1 MAEDRAGSAHPMG
14 ACLALARDI
23 GSSSYRPGHGDGVGS
38 GLLSGIPHWMATSG
52 PKATVIQGLLNG
64 LHERCLGLVEGAPAD
79 YIPEL
84 AKADPSDFGIAL
96 ATVDGRLYTVGD
108 TDKLFTIQSISKPF
122 VYGLALDLLGTDRMK
137 AKVGVEP
144 SGEAFNAISLDPASG
159 RPRNPMINAGAIA
172 TTAQISCHD
181 PENAEEILLDYFAKL
196 AGRRLTIDEHV
207 YQSERQT
214 GHRNRAISHLL
225 RNFDIIESDPE
236 QALDLYFRQ
245 CSILVSCRDLAVM
258 AATLACQ
265 GGNPF
270 TGAQPLTSRTTTRL
284 LALMATCG
292 TYDFAGQWLHDVGMP
307 AKSGVAGGLLAV
319 VPGRLGI
326 ATYSPPLDPLGN
338 SVRGIAVCNAL
349 SKELGLSLFNQYPEN
364 STTIRRSYKG
374 SQRHSRR
381 FRPPAQLQSLQ
392 QNRDSLRIVHA
403 QGVLDFAAVERL
415 IAELAQLLV
424 DAWIL
429 VIDCANVSEL
439 PEESRHLLVQELTS
453 LRHDGVMVLLVRCH
467 HLGLGDAALS
477 GADDQPTTFLHLD
490 QAIERAEDLLL
501 EAMQPQERRDDGT
514 EAMNYG
520 GFLELLDPIHHETLF
535 SNSQLRVFEPGDLV
549 IHKGE
554 QGEELFIVRSGRFTV
569 TIQLQGKNGVLHE
582 SRLATFEPGMC
593 FGEIAFLSKQTR
605 SADVVADVPG
615 SCWVL
620 SRAVFDRLRA
630 QDPDTVTEIL
640 LALTGDLGKK
650 LGVTSFQLMLM
661 EYL

>member
-1 MAEDRAGSAHPMG
+1 MEALRRAEG
-14 ACLALARDI
+14 LTI
-23 GSSSYRPGHGDGVGS
+23 GSRSYRPEPGLGLGS
-38 GLLSGIPHWMATSG
+38 GHYNGILHQMVSSK
-52 PKATVIQGLLNG
+52 PKATVIQGLLEG
-64 LHERCLGLVEGAPAD
+64 LHERCLALEEGAPAD

-84 AKADPSDFGIAL
+84 AKANPSDFGIAV
-96 ATVDGRLYTVGD
+96 ATVDGRIYTVGD

-122 VYGLALDLLGTDRMK
+122 VYGLALDLLGTERMK

-172 TTAQISCHD
+172 TTAQISSHD
-181 PENAEEILLDYFAKL
+181 PENAEAILLDYFAEL
-196 AGRRLTIDEHV
+196 AGRRLTIDEQV
-207 YQSERQT
+207 YQSERHT

-270 TGAQPLTSRTTTRL
+270 TRAQPLTSQTTTRL

-292 TYDFAGQWLHDVGMP
+292 TYDFAGQWLYDVGMP
-307 AKSGVAGGLLAV
+307 AKSGVAGGMLAV

-338 SVRGIAVCNAL
+338 SVRGIFVCREL
-349 SKELGLSLFNQYPEN
+349 SKQLGLSLFNQYPEN

-381 FRPPAQLQSLQ
+381 FRPPAQMQCLQ
-392 QNRDSLRIVHA
+392 QRRDSLRIVHA

-429 VIDCANVSEL
+429 VIDFGNVSEL
-439 PEESRHLLVQELTS
+439 PEESRQLLVQELAS
-453 LRHDGVMVLLVRCH
+453 LRCEGVMVLLVRCH
-467 HLGLGDAALS
+467 HLGLDAESAV
-477 GADDQPTTFLHLD
+477 GTDDRPLTFLHLD
-490 QAIERAEDLLL
+490 RAIERAEDLLL
-501 EAMQPQERRDDGT
+501 ESVPPMEESHDGA
-514 EAMNYG
+514 EDRSYG
-520 GFLELLDPIHHETLF
+520 GFLELLNPIHHQTLF
-535 SNSQLRVFEPGDLV
+535 SISPLRLFQAGDPVITKGEPGD
-549 IHKGE
+549 
-554 QGEELFIVRSGRFTV
+554 ELFIVKSGRFTV

-582 SRLATFEPGMC
+582 SRLATFEQGMC
-593 FGEIAFLSKQTR
+593 FGEIAFLSKQSR
-605 SADVVADVPG
+605 SADVIADVPG

-620 SRAVFDRLRA
+620 SRAVFDQLRDR
-630 QDPDTVTEIL
+630 DPSAVTDML

-650 LGVTSFQLMLM
+650 LGATSFQLMLM

>member
-1 MAEDRAGSAHPMG
+1 MVS
-14 ACLALARDI
+14 
-23 GSSSYRPGHGDGVGS
+23 
-38 GLLSGIPHWMATSG
+38 SG
-52 PKATVIQGLLNG
+52 PKATVIQGLLDG
-64 LHERCLGLVEGAPAD
+64 LHERCLKLVEGAPAD

-84 AKADPSDFGIAL
+84 AKADPSDFGIAI

-122 VYGLALDLLGTDRMK
+122 VYGLALDLLGTERMK

-181 PENAEEILLDYFAKL
+181 PENAEEILLDYFAEL
-196 AGRRLTIDEHV
+196 AGRRLTIDEQV
-207 YQSERQT
+207 YQSERHT

-270 TGAQPLTSRTTTRL
+270 TGAQPLTSQTTTRL

-292 TYDFAGQWLHDVGMP
+292 TYDFAGQWLYDVGMP
-307 AKSGVAGGLLAV
+307 AKSGVAGGVLAV

-338 SVRGIAVCNAL
+338 SVRGIAVCNEL

-381 FRPPAQLQSLQ
+381 FRPPAQLQCLQ
-392 QNRDSLRIVHA
+392 QSRDSLRIVHA

-429 VIDCANVSEL
+429 VIDFANVSEL
-439 PEESRHLLVQELTS
+439 PEESRHLLVQELAS
-453 LRHDGVMVLLVRCH
+453 LRCEGVMVLLVRCH
-467 HLGLGDAALS
+467 HLGLEAEPVIGTDAR
-477 GADDQPTTFLHLD
+477 PMTFLHLD

-501 EAMQPQERRDDGT
+501 DSMQPEKQGDNGAEPR
-514 EAMNYG
+514 NYG
-520 GFLELLDPIHHETLF
+520 GFLELLDPIHHQTLF
-535 SNSQLRVFEPGDLV
+535 SISQLRVFSAGDHVITKGEPGD
-549 IHKGE
+549 
-554 QGEELFIVRSGRFTV
+554 ELFIVKSGRFTV
-569 TIQLQGKNGVLHE
+569 TAQLQGKNGVLHE

-593 FGEIAFLSKQTR
+593 FGEIAFLSKQMR
-605 SADVVADVPG
+605 SADVIADVAG

-620 SRAVFDRLRA
+620 ARAVFDQLRERE
-630 QDPDTVTEIL
+630 PGTVTDML
-640 LALTGDLGKK
+640 LALTGDLGTK
-650 LGVTSFQLMLM
+650 LGVTSFQLMLR

>member
-1 MAEDRAGSAHPMG
+1 MVS
-14 ACLALARDI
+14 
-23 GSSSYRPGHGDGVGS
+23 
-38 GLLSGIPHWMATSG
+38 SG
-52 PKATVIQGLLNG
+52 PKATVIQGLLDG
-64 LHERCLGLVEGAPAD
+64 LHERCLKLVEGAPAD

-84 AKADPSDFGIAL
+84 AKADPSDFGIAI

-122 VYGLALDLLGTDRMK
+122 MYGLALDLLGTERMK

-181 PENAEEILLDYFAKL
+181 PENAEQILLDYFAEL

-207 YQSERQT
+207 YQSERHT

-270 TGAQPLTSRTTTRL
+270 TGAQPLTSQTTTRL

-292 TYDFAGQWLHDVGMP
+292 TYDFAGQWLYDVGMP
-307 AKSGVAGGLLAV
+307 AKSGVAGGVLAV

-338 SVRGIAVCNAL
+338 SVRGIAVCREL

-381 FRPPAQLQSLQ
+381 FRPPAQMKCLQ
-392 QNRDSLRIVHA
+392 QSRDSLRIVHA

-429 VIDCANVSEL
+429 VIDFANVSEL
-439 PEESRHLLVQELTS
+439 PEESRHLLVQELAS
-453 LRHDGVMVLLVRCH
+453 LRCEGVMVLLVRCH
-467 HLGLGDAALS
+467 HLGLEAEPVIGTDAR
-477 GADDQPTTFLHLD
+477 PMTFLHLD

-501 EAMQPQERRDDGT
+501 ESTMQPEKQGDNGAVPR
-514 EAMNYG
+514 NYG
-520 GFLELLDPIHHETLF
+520 GFLELLDPIHHQTLF
-535 SNSQLRVFEPGDLV
+535 SISQLRVFSAGDHVINKGEPGD
-549 IHKGE
+549 
-554 QGEELFIVRSGRFTV
+554 ELFIVKSGRFTV
-569 TIQLQGKNGVLHE
+569 TIQLQGKNDVPHE

-593 FGEIAFLSKQTR
+593 FGEIAFLSKQSR
-605 SADVVADVPG
+605 SADVIADVAG

-620 SRAVFDRLRA
+620 SRAVFDQLRER
-630 QDPDTVTEIL
+630 DPGTVTDML

>member
-1 MAEDRAGSAHPMG
+1 MVS
-14 ACLALARDI
+14 
-23 GSSSYRPGHGDGVGS
+23 
-38 GLLSGIPHWMATSG
+38 SG
-52 PKATVIQGLLNG
+52 PKATVIQSLLDG
-64 LHERCLGLVEGAPAD
+64 LHERWLALEEGAPAD

-84 AKADPSDFGIAL
+84 AKANPSDFGIAI
-96 ATVDGRLYTVGD
+96 ATVDGRIYTVGD

-122 VYGLALDLLGTDRMK
+122 VYGLALDLLGTERMK

-144 SGEAFNAISLDPASG
+144 SGEAFNAISLDPDSG

-181 PENAEEILLDYFAKL
+181 PENAEEILLDYFAQL
-196 AGRRLTIDEHV
+196 AGRRLTIDEQV
-207 YQSERQT
+207 YRSERQT
-214 GHRNRAISHLL
+214 GHRNRAICHLL

-270 TGAQPLTSRTTTRL
+270 TGAHPLTSQTTTRL

-292 TYDFAGQWLHDVGMP
+292 TYDFAGQWLYDVGMP
-307 AKSGVAGGLLAV
+307 AKSGVAGGVLAV

-326 ATYSPPLDPLGN
+326 ATYSPPLDRLGN

-381 FRPPAQLQSLQ
+381 FRPPAQMTRLQ

-415 IAELAQLLV
+415 IAELALLIV

-429 VIDCANVSEL
+429 VIDFGNVSEL
-439 PEESRHLLVQELTS
+439 PEESMQLLVQELAS
-453 LRHDGVMVLLVRCH
+453 LRCEGVMVLLVRCH
-467 HLGLGDAALS
+467 HLGLDAEPLV
-477 GADDQPTTFLHLD
+477 GTDDRPLTFLHLD

-501 EAMQPQERRDDGT
+501 ESVPPVEESHNGAEDRS
-514 EAMNYG
+514 YG
-520 GFLELLDPIHHETLF
+520 GFLELLDPIHHPTLF
-535 SNSQLRVFEPGDLV
+535 SISQLRRFQVGDHVITKGEPGD
-549 IHKGE
+549 
-554 QGEELFIVRSGRFTV
+554 ELFIVKSGHFTV

-582 SRLATFEPGMC
+582 SRLATFEQGMC
-593 FGEIAFLSKQTR
+593 FGEIAFLSKQSR
-605 SADVVADVPG
+605 SADVIADVPG

-620 SRAVFDRLRA
+620 SRSAFDQLRDRDPSAVTDM
-630 QDPDTVTEIL
+630 L

-650 LGVTSFQLMLM
+650 LAATSFQLMLM

>member
-1 MAEDRAGSAHPMG
+1 MM
-14 ACLALARDI
+14 
-23 GSSSYRPGHGDGVGS
+23 SSR
-38 GLLSGIPHWMATSG
+38 
-52 PKATVIQGLLNG
+52 PKATVIQGLLEG
-64 LHERCLGLVEGAPAD
+64 LHERCLALEEGAPAD

-84 AKADPSDFGIAL
+84 AKANPSDFGIAI
-96 ATVDGRLYTVGD
+96 ATVDGRIYTVGD

-122 VYGLALDLLGTDRMK
+122 VYGLALDLLGTERMK

-172 TTAQISCHD
+172 TTAQISSHD
-181 PENAEEILLDYFAKL
+181 PENAEAILLDYFAEL
-196 AGRRLTIDEHV
+196 AGRRLSIDEQV
-207 YQSERQT
+207 YQSERHT

-225 RNFDIIESDPE
+225 RNFDIIETDPE
-236 QALDLYFRQ
+236 RALDLYFRQ

-270 TGAQPLTSRTTTRL
+270 TGAQPLTSHTTTRL

-292 TYDFAGQWLHDVGMP
+292 TYDFAGQWLYDVGMP
-307 AKSGVAGGLLAV
+307 AKSGVAGGVLAV

-338 SVRGIAVCNAL
+338 SVRGIAVCREL

-381 FRPPAQLQSLQ
+381 FRPPAQLQCLQ
-392 QNRDSLRIVHA
+392 RNRDSLRIVHA

-415 IAELAQLLV
+415 IAELALLLV

-429 VIDCANVSEL
+429 VIDFANVSEL
-439 PEESRHLLVQELTS
+439 PEESRQLLVQELAS
-453 LRHDGVMVLLVRCH
+453 LRCEGVMVLLVRCQ
-467 HLGLGDAALS
+467 HLSLEAEPVIGTVDRPL
-477 GADDQPTTFLHLD
+477 TFLHLD

-501 EAMQPQERRDDGT
+501 ESMQPKEESHNGAGARS
-514 EAMNYG
+514 YG
-520 GFLELLDPIHHETLF
+520 GFLELLDPIHHQTLF
-535 SNSQLRVFEPGDLV
+535 SISPLRVFQAGDHVITKGEPGD
-549 IHKGE
+549 
-554 QGEELFIVRSGRFTV
+554 ELFIVKSGRFTV

-593 FGEIAFLSKQTR
+593 FGEIAFLSKQSR
-605 SADVVADVPG
+605 SADVIADVPG

-620 SRAVFDRLRA
+620 SRSAFDQLRER
-630 QDPDTVTEIL
+630 DPSTVTDML

>member
-1 MAEDRAGSAHPMG
+1 M
-14 ACLALARDI
+14 
-23 GSSSYRPGHGDGVGS
+23 
-38 GLLSGIPHWMATSG
+38 
-52 PKATVIQGLLNG
+52 IQGLLEG
-64 LHERCLGLVEGAPAD
+64 LHERCLGLVDGAPAD

-84 AKADPSDFGIAL
+84 AKADPTDFGIAVG
-96 ATVDGRLYTVGD
+96 TVDGRIYTVGD

-122 VYGLALDLLGTDRMK
+122 VYGLALDLLGTERMK

-144 SGEAFNAISLDPASG
+144 SGEAFNAISLDPATG

-172 TTAQISCHD
+172 TTAQISSHD
-181 PENAEEILLDYFAKL
+181 PDNAEEILLGYFAEL
-196 AGRRLTIDEHV
+196 AGRPLSIDENA
-207 YQSERQT
+207 YQSERQS

-225 RNFDIIESDPE
+225 RNFDIIETDPE

-270 TGAQPLTSRTTTRL
+270 TAARPLTSQTTTRL

-292 TYDFAGQWLHDVGMP
+292 TYDFAGQWLYDVGMP
-307 AKSGVAGGLLAV
+307 AKSGVAGGVLAV

-381 FRPPAQLQSLQ
+381 FRPPAQVQCLQK
-392 QNRDSLRIVHA
+392 NRDSLRIVHA
-403 QGVLDFAAVERL
+403 QGVLDFAAIERL
-415 IAELAQLLV
+415 IAELALLLV
-424 DAWIL
+424 NAWIL
-429 VIDCANVSEL
+429 VIDFANVSEL
-439 PEESRHLLVQELTS
+439 PEESRHLLVQELAS
-453 LRHDGVMVLLVRCH
+453 LRCEGVVVLLVRCD
-467 HLGLGDAALS
+467 HLALD
-477 GADDQPTTFLHLD
+477 GGPGIGGHDRPMTFLHLD

-501 EAMQPQERRDDGT
+501 ESMLPEHSGGRPAEE
-514 EAMNYG
+514 EANYG
-520 GFLELLDPIHHETLF
+520 GFLELLDPIHHQTLF
-535 SNSQLRVFEPGDLV
+535 SISQLRQFEAGDLV
-549 IHKGE
+549 IRKGE
-554 QGEELFIVRSGRFTV
+554 PGDELFIVKSGRFTV
-569 TIQLQGKNGVLHE
+569 TIQLQGKNNVLHE

-605 SADVVADVPG
+605 SADVIADLPG

-620 SRAVFDRLRA
+620 SRLAFDQLR
-630 QDPDTVTEIL
+630 QRDPSIVTDIL

>member
-1 MAEDRAGSAHPMG
+1 MVS
-14 ACLALARDI
+14 
-23 GSSSYRPGHGDGVGS
+23 
-38 GLLSGIPHWMATSG
+38 SG
-52 PKATVIQGLLNG
+52 PKATVIQGLLDG
-64 LHERCLGLVEGAPAD
+64 LHERCLKLVEGAPAD

-84 AKADPSDFGIAL
+84 AKADPSDFGIAI

-122 VYGLALDLLGTDRMK
+122 VYGLALDLLGTERMK

-181 PENAEEILLDYFAKL
+181 PENAEEILLDYFAEL
-196 AGRRLTIDEHV
+196 AGRRLTIDEQV
-207 YQSERQT
+207 YQSERHT

-270 TGAQPLTSRTTTRL
+270 TGAQPLTSQTTTRL

-292 TYDFAGQWLHDVGMP
+292 TYDFAGQWLYDVGMP
-307 AKSGVAGGLLAV
+307 AKSGVAGGVLAV

-338 SVRGIAVCNAL
+338 SVRGIAVCNEL

-364 STTIRRSYKG
+364 ITTIRRSYKG

-381 FRPPAQLQSLQ
+381 FRPPAQLQCLQ
-392 QNRDSLRIVHA
+392 QSRDSLRIVHA

-429 VIDCANVSEL
+429 VIDFANVSEL
-439 PEESRHLLVQELTS
+439 PEESRHLLVQELAS
-453 LRHDGVMVLLVRCH
+453 LRCEGVMVLLVRCH
-467 HLGLGDAALS
+467 HLGLEAEPVIGTDAR
-477 GADDQPTTFLHLD
+477 PMTFLHLD

-501 EAMQPQERRDDGT
+501 DSMQPEKQGDNGAEPR
-514 EAMNYG
+514 NYG
-520 GFLELLDPIHHETLF
+520 GFLELLDPIHHQTLF
-535 SNSQLRVFEPGDLV
+535 SISQLRVFSAGDHVITKGEPGD
-549 IHKGE
+549 
-554 QGEELFIVRSGRFTV
+554 ELFIVKSGRFTV
-569 TIQLQGKNGVLHE
+569 TAQLQGKNGVLHE

-593 FGEIAFLSKQTR
+593 FGEIAFLSKQMR
-605 SADVVADVPG
+605 SADVIADVAG

-620 SRAVFDRLRA
+620 ARAVFDQLRERE
-630 QDPDTVTEIL
+630 PGTVTDML
-640 LALTGDLGKK
+640 LALTGDLGTK
-650 LGVTSFQLMLM
+650 LGVTSFQLMLR

>member
-1 MAEDRAGSAHPMG
+1 MVS
-14 ACLALARDI
+14 
-23 GSSSYRPGHGDGVGS
+23 
-38 GLLSGIPHWMATSG
+38 SG
-52 PKATVIQGLLNG
+52 PKATVIQGLLDG
-64 LHERCLGLVEGAPAD
+64 LHERCLKLVEGAPAD

-84 AKADPSDFGIAL
+84 AKADPSDFGIAI

-122 VYGLALDLLGTDRMK
+122 VYGLALDLLGTERMK

-181 PENAEEILLDYFAKL
+181 PENAEEILLDYFAEL
-196 AGRRLTIDEHV
+196 AGRRLTIDEQV
-207 YQSERQT
+207 YQSERHT

-270 TGAQPLTSRTTTRL
+270 TGAQPLTSQTTTRL

-292 TYDFAGQWLHDVGMP
+292 TYDFAGQWLYDVGMP
-307 AKSGVAGGLLAV
+307 AKSGVAGGVLAV

-338 SVRGIAVCNAL
+338 SVRGIAVCNEL

-364 STTIRRSYKG
+364 ITTIRRSYKG

-381 FRPPAQLQSLQ
+381 FRPPAQLQCLQ
-392 QNRDSLRIVHA
+392 QSRDSLRIVHA

-429 VIDCANVSEL
+429 VIDFANVSEL
-439 PEESRHLLVQELTS
+439 PEESRHLLVQELAS
-453 LRHDGVMVLLVRCH
+453 LRCEGVMVLLVRCH
-467 HLGLGDAALS
+467 HLGLEAEPVIGTDAR
-477 GADDQPTTFLHLD
+477 PMTFLHLD

-501 EAMQPQERRDDGT
+501 DSMQPEKQGDNGAEPR
-514 EAMNYG
+514 NYG
-520 GFLELLDPIHHETLF
+520 GFLELLDPIHHQTLF
-535 SNSQLRVFEPGDLV
+535 SISQLRVFSAGDHVITKGEPGD
-549 IHKGE
+549 
-554 QGEELFIVRSGRFTV
+554 ELFIVKSGRFTV
-569 TIQLQGKNGVLHE
+569 TTQLQGKNGVLHE

-593 FGEIAFLSKQTR
+593 FGEIAFLSKQKR
-605 SADVVADVPG
+605 SADVIADVAG

-620 SRAVFDRLRA
+620 ARAVFDQLRERE
-630 QDPDTVTEIL
+630 PGTVTDML
-640 LALTGDLGKK
+640 LALTGDLGTK

>member
-1 MAEDRAGSAHPMG
+1 MEALYWSEGRA
-14 ACLALARDI
+14 I
-23 GSSSYRPGHGDGVGS
+23 GSRSYRPEPGLGLGS
-38 GLLSGIPHWMATSG
+38 DHYNGILRLMVSSK
-52 PKATVIQGLLNG
+52 PKATVIQGLLEG
-64 LHERCLGLVEGAPAD
+64 LHERCLALEEGAAAD

-84 AKADPSDFGIAL
+84 AKANPSDFGIAI
-96 ATVDGRLYTVGD
+96 ATVDGRIYTVGD

-122 VYGLALDLLGTDRMK
+122 VYGLALDLLGTERMK

-172 TTAQISCHD
+172 TTAQIRCHD
-181 PENAEEILLDYFAKL
+181 PENAEEILLDYFAEL
-196 AGRRLTIDEHV
+196 AGRRLTIDEQV
-207 YQSERQT
+207 YQSERHT

-236 QALDLYFRQ
+236 EALDLYFRQ

-270 TGAQPLTSRTTTRL
+270 TGAQPLTSQTTTRL

-307 AKSGVAGGLLAV
+307 AKSGVAGGVLAV

-338 SVRGIAVCNAL
+338 SVRGIAVCREL
-349 SKELGLSLFNQYPEN
+349 SKQLGLSLFNQYPEN

-381 FRPPAQLQSLQ
+381 FRPPAQLQCLQ
-392 QNRDSLRIVHA
+392 SNRDSLRIVHA

-415 IAELAQLLV
+415 IAELALLLV

-429 VIDCANVSEL
+429 VIDFANVSEL
-439 PEESRHLLVQELTS
+439 PEESRHLLVQELAS
-453 LRHDGVMVLLVRCH
+453 LRCEGVMVLLVRCH
-467 HLGLGDAALS
+467 HLGLEAEPVV
-477 GADDQPTTFLHLD
+477 GADDRPLTFLHLD

-501 EAMQPQERRDDGT
+501 DSMQPEKQGDNGAEPR
-514 EAMNYG
+514 NYG
-520 GFLELLDPIHHETLF
+520 GFLELLDPIHHQTLF
-535 SNSQLRVFEPGDLV
+535 SISQLRVFSAGDHVITKGEPGD
-549 IHKGE
+549 
-554 QGEELFIVRSGRFTV
+554 ELFIVKSGRFTV
-569 TIQLQGKNGVLHE
+569 TTQLQGKNGVLHE

-593 FGEIAFLSKQTR
+593 FGEIAFLSKQMR
-605 SADVVADVPG
+605 SADVIADVAG

-620 SRAVFDRLRA
+620 ARAVFDQLRER
-630 QDPDTVTEIL
+630 DPGTVTDML
-640 LALTGDLGKK
+640 LALTGDLGTK